1 MLEEA
6 GMVVIMLV
14 LVEAGKVLA
23 EVLVLS
29 LLKVHLKIHH
39 LDIV

>member
-14 LVEAGKVLA
+14 LAKVGKVL
-23 EVLVLS
+23 EVVLALFGQMIQ
-29 LLKVHLKIHH
+29 LLLYQLAIM
-39 LDIV
+39 